1 MGIEIQIDVPQA
13 KKPSIHNA
21 MFPNDIEAPNT
32 CHLAILNDHFLHQQF
47 SSKFFIYIRLIQGI
61 FHLSGKHKLYTRK

>member
-21 MFPNDIEAPNT
+21 MFPNDVEAPNT
-32 CHLAILNDHFLHQQF
+32 CHVATLNNHFSHQQF
-47 SSKFFIYIRLIQGI
+47 SKFFIYIRLMQGI
-61 FHLSGKHKLYTRK
+61 FYLSGKHKVYTRK

>member
-32 CHLAILNDHFLHQQF
+32 CHLAILNDHFSHQQF
-47 SSKFFIYIRLIQGI
+47 SSKFFIYIQLIQGI
-61 FHLSGKHKLYTRK
+61 FHLSGKHKFYTRK

>member
-32 CHLAILNDHFLHQQF
+32 CHLAILNDHFSHQQF
-47 SSKFFIYIRLIQGI
+47 SSKFFIYIRLIQRI
-61 FHLSGKHKLYTRK
+61 FHLSGKHKLCTRK